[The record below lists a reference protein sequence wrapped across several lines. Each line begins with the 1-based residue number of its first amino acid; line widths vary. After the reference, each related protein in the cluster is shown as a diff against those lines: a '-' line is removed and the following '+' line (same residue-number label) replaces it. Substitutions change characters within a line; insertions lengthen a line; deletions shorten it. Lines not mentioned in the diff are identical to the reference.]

1 MTKRGVRVKPNRR
14 DFLLGAMA
22 TAALKRG
29 LASPEVNETPIWFQR
44 PADRW
49 LQALPVGNGRLG
61 AMVFGGANRERLHLT
76 ESTLWSGAPTGHAVN
91 PAAQESLSEIRNLF
105 FAGRYTEAEELC
117 RKNLLGN
124 GSQFGTALPM
134 AYLEI
139 ETMLAGET
147 SGYRRSLDLDDAIAR
162 VEFVAGGVAFHREV
176 FASHPAGVIVVRIAS
191 TKPGALS
198 CNVAFGEARLPGE
211 IAARDGSLS
220 LNGNAWESL
229 HSDAKHGTRFQCQV
243 RVLPDAGTMQSV
255 DGKIKVQAA
264 NAVTLLIAAASDYRG
279 GRPESA
285 CAAALDA
292 ASRQSY
298 DSLRKAHIA
307 DYSVLYRR
315 VSIDLGRS
323 GAASKLPIDERRKQ
337 LAAGGDDPELCGLF
351 FQYGRYLTIAGSR
364 EDSPLPL
371 ALQGIWNDGL
381 AAAMGWTDDFHL
393 DINTQQNYWLCE
405 VGNLSECH
413 MPLATLVEG
422 LRVSGAQTARE
433 MYNAEGWVAHV
444 VTNAWGYSA
453 PGWGLGWGM
462 FVTAGAWIALPLWE
476 HFRFTGDQAFLRE
489 KAYPVLRD
497 ASKFF
502 LSYMVEHPTKKWL
515 VTGPSNSP
523 ENWFVA
529 PDTGKP
535 CSDSMGATCDR
546 VLVYALF
553 SATMQASEVLDL
565 DRTLRAT
572 IEAARDRL
580 PPLQVGKHGQL
591 QEWLEDF
598 DEAEPNH
605 RHTSHLIALYP
616 EDQISLDKTPALAAA
631 ARVTLD
637 RRIHQTNWEDT
648 EWSRA
653 NLVNYY
659 ARLRDGDAAHLNLR
673 GLIANA
679 ADDSLLTYSR
689 GGVAGAES
697 NIFAIDGNTAGAAG
711 LAEMLLQ
718 SHSGELHLLPAL
730 PSKWPSG
737 SVRGL
742 RARSGITVS
751 IFWQNGRLSSAVLK
765 ADRETDRTIRYQ
777 SKVTSI
783 HLRAGVEHVISATVF
798 QAQQKS

>member
-1 MTKRGVRVKPNRR
+1 
-14 DFLLGAMA
+14 MA
-22 TAALKRG
+22 TAALNRG
-29 LASPEVNETPIWFQR
+29 LAVPEIRETPIWFQR

-61 AMVFGGANRERLHLT
+61 AMVFGGTNRERLHLT
-76 ESTLWSGAPTGHAVN
+76 ESTLWSGTPGVHDVN
-91 PAAQESLSEIRNLF
+91 PAARESISDIRSLF

-117 RKNLLGN
+117 RKNLLGSE
-124 GSQFGTALPM
+124 GQFGTAVPM
-134 AYLEI
+134 VFLEI
-139 ETMLAGET
+139 ETIFAGEI
-147 SGYRRSLDLDDAIAR
+147 SRYRRSLDLDEAIAR
-162 VEFVAGGVAFHREV
+162 VEFATGDVIFHREV
-176 FASHPAGVIVVRIAS
+176 FASHPAGVIVVRMTS
-191 TKPGALS
+191 TKPGGLS
-198 CNVAFGEARLPGE
+198 CNIAFGEPWLPGE
-211 IAARDGSLS
+211 ITVGAGSLA
-220 LNGNAWESL
+220 LKGNAWESL
-229 HSDAKHGTRFQCQV
+229 HSDGRHGTQFECQV
-243 RVLPDAGTMQSV
+243 RVIPESGDIHSAN
-255 DGKIKVQAA
+255 GKITVQAA
-264 NAVTLLIAAASDYRG
+264 NAITLLIAVASDFRG
-279 GRPESA
+279 GRPEQE
-285 CAAALDA
+285 CVKTIDA
-292 ASRQSY
+292 ASGRSY
-298 DSLRKAHIA
+298 QSLRETHIA
-307 DYSVLYRR
+307 DYGALYHR

-323 GAASKLPIDERRKQ
+323 GGISTLPIDERRKR
-337 LAAGGDDPELCGLF
+337 LVASGDDPELCALF

-381 AAAMGWTDDFHL
+381 AAGMGWTDDFHL

-413 MPLATLVEG
+413 APLAKLVEG
-422 LRVSGAQTARE
+422 LHVSGTQTARQ
-433 MYNAEGWVAHV
+433 MYDAEGWVAHV

-462 FVTAGAWIALPLWE
+462 FVTGGVWIALQLWK
-476 HFRFTGDQAFLRE
+476 HFRFTGDQAFLRD

-497 ASKFF
+497 ASRFF

-535 CSDSMGATCDR
+535 CSDSMGPTCDR
-546 VLVYALF
+546 VLVYSLL
-553 SATMQASEVLDL
+553 SACIQASESLGIDEK
-565 DRTLRAT
+565 LRA
-572 IEAARDRL
+572 EMVNARDRL
-580 PPLQVGKHGQL
+580 PPLQIGKYGQL

-616 EDQISLDKTPALAAA
+616 EDQISPDKTPVLAAA
-631 ARVTLD
+631 ARVTLE
-637 RRIHQTNWEDT
+637 RRIHQPNWEDT

-659 ARLRDGDAAHLNLR
+659 ARLRDGDAAHLHLR
-673 GLIANA
+673 GLIAHA

-711 LAEMLLQ
+711 IAEMLLQ
-718 SHSGELHLLPAL
+718 SHSGVLHLLPAL
-730 PSKWPSG
+730 PSKWPTG

-742 RARSGITVS
+742 RARGGFTVS
-751 IFWQNGRLSSAVLK
+751 IFWQNGHLSSAIVM
-765 ADRETDRTIRYQ
+765 ADREADLTVRYQ
-777 SKVTSI
+777 SRTTKI
-783 HLRAGVEHVISATVF
+783 HLPAKMEHPIPVAIFGEREAG
-798 QAQQKS
+798 